1 MAGQPQ
7 LPCSTGAFTRDPDQT
22 DYRAILIYGP
32 MLAVAGF
39 ELLFYPDWYPDI
51 EGIAAALRASGLRFP
66 VLHAEKSI
74 GPALGSDQPEVRAL
88 GLQWLAE
95 NYRLGRLLGT
105 TLLILHLWGLPGS
118 DERLDRN
125 LAALDACLTMADGY
139 GMSMAVETIP
149 CVRADPLSNV
159 RRALDHDARCLVALD
174 TEFLALHQQLEPALT
189 APWLWERA
197 SVAHVHVKDYDGR
210 MVSADGRRRYLHPG
224 DGHIDCV
231 SVFGALSEHA
241 FSGFVSLEAAAV
253 DRTGAVA
260 MGRIQAS
267 IASLRDLMSRYND
280 NKALSEHEC

>member
-1 MAGQPQ
+1 MAGQPH
-7 LPCSTGAFTRDPDQT
+7 LLCSTGAFTRDPDRT
-22 DYRAILIYGP
+22 DYRAILTYGP
-32 MLAVAGF
+32 MLAVDGF

-51 EGIAAALRASGLRFP
+51 EGIAVGLRASGLRFP

-74 GPALGSDQPEVRAL
+74 GPALGSDHPEVRAL
-88 GLQWLAE
+88 GLQRLAE

-139 GMSMAVETIP
+139 GMGMAVETIP

-174 TEFLALHQQLEPALT
+174 TEFLAFHGQLDASLT

-197 SVAHVHVKDYDGR
+197 SVAHMHVKDYDGR

-224 DGHIDCV
+224 EGHIDFV
-231 SVFGALSEHA
+231 SVFGALSGHA

-253 DRTGAVA
+253 DRTGTVD
-260 MGRIQAS
+260 MSRIQAS
-267 IASLRDLMSRYND
+267 ITALRDLMPRYN
-280 NKALSEHEC
+280 NKKTLLARES